1 MPSDSNDSER
11 EGLPPDQKPI
21 KRLLRW
27 GKDHPTIGSPV
38 PKIDLEKW
46 NLTIDGEVNKP
57 TKLNWNN
64 LLKLPTVES
73 VSDFHCVEG
82 WSVLGLKWEGIRFK
96 HIVNIVKP
104 GDTAKFVIFECADGY
119 TTCLSLKELLVDNI
133 LLAYKLDGKY
143 LEEGI
148 GAPLRLVVPDKYAY
162 KSAMWITRIKFTSK
176 KETGYWESRGYSD
189 TADVWKND
197 RFSR

>member
-1 MPSDSNDSER
+1 MSSKDINIRR
-11 EGLPPDQKPI
+11 ESLPPGQKPI
-21 KRLLRW
+21 KHLLRW
-27 GKDHPTIGSPV
+27 GKDHPTIGGPV
-38 PKIDLEKW
+38 PKIDLSKW
-46 NLTIDGEVNKP
+46 VLTIDGEVKKP
-57 TKLNWNN
+57 AKLSWSD
-64 LLKLPTVES
+64 LQKLQTVES

-96 HIVNIVKP
+96 QIVNMVEP
-104 GDTAKFVIFECADGY
+104 EETAEFVSFECADGY
-119 TTCLSLKELLVDNI
+119 TTSLSLEELLGDSI
-133 LLAYKLDGKY
+133 LLAYKLNGEF

-189 TADVWKND
+189 TADVRKND